1 MSWERFDEGP
11 EGALRDAPPD
21 VLTPIDES
29 APVSGHRPA
38 QATDDARAH
47 SAAPEHDWAAAEN
60 HVFPALRPA
69 GTAGASLSDLDTAQL
84 AQEGLKKHALAL
96 TDPGP
101 ADLTTVYVLR
111 ESAFDVVINA
121 DHLLTWGIP
130 PDVLRDA
137 AMANLRSWS
146 AAAPWTEEHTGS
158 RRLLSSDTGE
168 GADAARI
175 LLSEV
180 RDKLVGECGGPARV
194 LVALPDRDLLIA
206 GSLNPGDAEFAD
218 QLATFVG
225 DVSDD
230 GHEPIDRR
238 LFELVGEGHEL
249 VPFVR

>member
-1 MSWERFDEGP
+1 MSWERFEDEP

-21 VLTPIDES
+21 VLAPIDES

-38 QATDDARAH
+38 QPADEARAH
-47 SAAPEHDWAAAEN
+47 SEAPEHDWAAASA
-60 HVFPALRPA
+60 HVFPTLRPA
-69 GTAGASLSDLDTAQL
+69 GTHGASLADLDTDRL
-84 AQEGLKKHALAL
+84 AQEGMKKHALAL

-101 ADLTTVYVLR
+101 ADLVTVYVLR

-121 DHLLTWGIP
+121 DHLLTGGVAP
-130 PDVLRDA
+130 EVLRDA
-137 AMANLRSWS
+137 AMANLRAWS
-146 AAAPWTEEHTGS
+146 QTAPWTEEHTGA

-180 RDKLVGECGGPARV
+180 RDKIVGECGGPARV

-206 GSLNPGDAEFAD
+206 GSLSPGDAEFAD
-218 QLATFVG
+218 QLASFVA